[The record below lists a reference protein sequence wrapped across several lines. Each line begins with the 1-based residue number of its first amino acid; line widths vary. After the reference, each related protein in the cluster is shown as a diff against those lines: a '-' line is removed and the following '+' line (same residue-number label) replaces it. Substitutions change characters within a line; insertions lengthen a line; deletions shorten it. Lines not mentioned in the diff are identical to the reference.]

1 MTTDPRGLVLTDE
14 THHDV
19 IEGFTDHFQKH
30 MSVGPGMY
38 TALLGNFLGR
48 MQYYVTHGSE
58 IPDEDF
64 LKMIEEN
71 RKIGYHG
78 MTQDRPKEN

>member
-1 MTTDPRGLVLTDE
+1 LVLTDE

-38 TALLGNFLGR
+38 TALLG
-48 MQYYVTHGSE
+48 
-58 IPDEDF
+58 
-64 LKMIEEN
+64 
-71 RKIGYHG
+71 
-78 MTQDRPKEN
+78 